1 MEANCHTP
9 PPINF
14 NCWKHHAGF
23 IAEQINSVR
32 RFGDIEKLKGCLLRT
47 GESQMDL
54 YLGKHTVEEIAQQ
67 LLEQLHQKSINSLKE
82 YKNWLG
88 KGNKDYQLIKLRDNS
103 IWTLRLSESSNNYV
117 HIHPGRYSP
126 HTVRV
131 KAATLKTVIMILA
144 LSKIKALTSIDTES
158 VNDVRKKYLNEPPL
172 KSISKASG
180 FVRLLYLFHT
190 ADTEKAV

>member
-1 MEANCHTP
+1 MNHECLTP

-23 IAEQINSVR
+23 ITERINSVR
-32 RFGDIEKLKGCLLRT
+32 QFGDIEKLQKCLLRI

-54 YLGKHTVEEIAQQ
+54 YLGKHTIEEIA
-67 LLEQLHQKSINSLKE
+67 EQLIEHLHQNKIHSLVE
-82 YKNWLG
+82 YQSWLS
-88 KGNKDYQLIKLRDNS
+88 KDNKYYRLVKLKDKS
-103 IWTLRLSESSNNYV
+103 IWTLRLSESGEKYV

-131 KAATLKTVIMILA
+131 KAATLKTAILSLA
-144 LSKIKALTSIDTES
+144 LLRLKALTVIDTES
-158 VNDVRKKYLNEPPL
+158 VNDIRKKYLNEPPL

-180 FVRLLYLFHT
+180 LLRLLTHFEDFYKVNF
-190 ADTEKAV
+190 V

>member
-1 MEANCHTP
+1 M
-9 PPINF
+9 
-14 NCWKHHAGF
+14 
-23 IAEQINSVR
+23 R

-67 LLEQLHQKSINSLKE
+67 LLEHLYRKSINSLKE

-131 KAATLKTVIMILA
+131 KAATLKTVIMVIA
-144 LSKIKALTSIDTES
+144 LHKLNAVSTIDTES
-158 VNDVRKKYLNEPPL
+158 VNDVRIKYLNEPPI

-180 FVRLLYLFHT
+180 LVRLLALLQ
-190 ADTEKAV
+190 KIL